1 MQTTRYQINCF
12 THHLKLIIILQEQ
25 IFINVA
31 HEETQKQKFR
41 AIEKV
46 NDRLEFQPALR
57 ASQVFLTNK
66 FPYIYFTQ

>member
-1 MQTTRYQINCF
+1 MQSTRYQINCF

-25 IFINVA
+25 ILTNVA
-31 HEETQKQKFR
+31 DEKTQKSR

-46 NDRLEFQPALR
+46 NDRLEFQPALQ

-66 FPYIYFTQ
+66 FPYIYFIQ